1 MSEKNFHFQNSN
13 YQGFNIFNVLIFI
26 TLISMQLFSTLEFSR
41 VVKICIFSN
50 CETFK
55 ISTFHITP
63 FNPRMFQI
71 FKKFQH
77 LNFYYCKTSY
87 YILPNCILPLT
98 ITKPRQ
104 NTKLSQHFQD
114 NNLFFIFSK
123 LPIVTGNISQ
133 KKKKIKSRT
142 TCYSSPFLMNTFV
155 HPISTF
161 QPALPSLSTFLS
173 LCSISLVPSI
183 ESSQPLSSILKRWFC
198 KEKTSLS
205 KRFTG

>member
-26 TLISMQLFSTLEFSR
+26 TLISTQLFSTLEFSR

-63 FNPRMFQI
+63 FNLRMFQI

-98 ITKPRQ
+98 ITKPHKIR
-104 NTKLSQHFQD
+104 NSVNIFKIIISSLFSPNFQS
-114 NNLFFIFSK
+114 LPVIFH
-123 LPIVTGNISQ
+123 
-133 KKKKIKSRT
+133 KKKK
-142 TCYSSPFLMNTFV
+142 
-155 HPISTF
+155 
-161 QPALPSLSTFLS
+161 
-173 LCSISLVPSI
+173 
-183 ESSQPLSSILKRWFC
+183 
-198 KEKTSLS
+198 
-205 KRFTG
+205 